1 MSLESAK
8 EFVERMNNDE
18 DFAKEVV
25 SCKDAEMRKA
35 FVKKAGFDFTLEELK
50 AYRSELTD
58 EQLESLKGGAFSFCP
73 MDLCK
78 CITSNMVE
86 VAY

>member
-1 MSLESAK
+1 MSIESAK
-8 EFVERMNNDE
+8 AYIERMKNDE

-25 SCKDAEMRKA
+25 ACKKPETRKA
-35 FVKKAGFDFTLEELK
+35 FVKNAGFDFTLEELNVH
-50 AYRSELTD
+50 RSELTD
-58 EQLESLKGGAFSFCP
+58 EQLGSLKGGAFGFCP